1 MVPARKSKLV
11 TASAKYRLNSITR
24 RRQPGGLVCLLGSKW
39 SEDELVHFYEAY
51 RKFGKDWV
59 KVAAAVGHG
68 RTKEMVETLHSMNET
83 YLSLPEGE
91 EAATLGGFISH
102 MTDRY
107 DYFLGEDPTE
117 EQDPSANFVAKDGN
131 IVRKTVPESNRRS
144 KEGDSSQVS
153 QTYFRRARRI
163 KIKFNGKV
171 CGTTVQEHADAIEMK
186 RGSEVRSDAIELFD
200 EDPEVLQKRLFG
212 EDERISNACKALLLL
227 SRGKPLKTAET
238 GESSEQVKERNTAM
252 AVDDKSSL
260 PEAAE
265 QHCLGDNAN
274 DFSRAEK
281 LPQRARRPAEDCM
294 EPLADLAQMI
304 DSAVSSSRRNS
315 RQLRGQKA
323 RRGSSSQNDER
334 ISNASEA
341 LLLLSRGEPPKTAE
355 TGESSEQVTER
366 NTAMAVDDK
375 SCLPEAAEQHS
386 LGDNV
391 NDFSRAEELPQRA
404 RRPVE
409 VS

>member
-1 MVPARKSKLV
+1 MVACRQATIALASSLTTLSSSVGVSISRTVPDPSQETNFRDQIEILRERQVRSEPTRIEDPDRTVCYKSKCSKLWRQTIFFLSSVLCGGASALQIDGMVPMVPARKSKLV

-24 RRQPGGLVCLLGSKW
+24 RRQ
-39 SEDELVHFYEAY
+39 
-51 RKFGKDWV
+51 
-59 KVAAAVGHG
+59 
-68 RTKEMVETLHSMNET
+68 T

-117 EQDPSANFVAKDGN
+117 EQDPSANFVAKD
-131 IVRKTVPESNRRS
+131 
-144 KEGDSSQVS
+144 
-153 QTYFRRARRI
+153 
-163 KIKFNGKV
+163 
-171 CGTTVQEHADAIEMK
+171 
-186 RGSEVRSDAIELFD
+186 
-200 EDPEVLQKRLFG
+200 
-212 EDERISNACKALLLL
+212 
-227 SRGKPLKTAET
+227 

-323 RRGSSSQNDER
+323 RRGSSSQSKYR
-334 ISNASEA
+334 AFEA
-341 LLLLSRGEPPKTAE
+341 LIKWLQ
-355 TGESSEQVTER
+355 SSPNHGT
-366 NTAMAVDDK
+366 
-375 SCLPEAAEQHS
+375 
-386 LGDNV
+386 
-391 NDFSRAEELPQRA
+391 ND
-404 RRPVE
+404 
-409 VS
+409 